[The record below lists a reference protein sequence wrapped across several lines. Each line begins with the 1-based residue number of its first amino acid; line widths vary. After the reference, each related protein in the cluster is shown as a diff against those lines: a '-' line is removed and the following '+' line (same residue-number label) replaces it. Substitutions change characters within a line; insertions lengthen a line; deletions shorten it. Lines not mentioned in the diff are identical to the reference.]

1 MCMRRVQQNKAL
13 EQERRLRFEKLVTLG
28 LAIERHKLEF
38 CLWTAIFVRQRQRE
52 GADTARAI
60 ESISVD
66 CKMTKRDVQDCI
78 LIGQTI
84 LKAIANLPAAEQ
96 S

>member
-1 MCMRRVQQNKAL
+1 
-13 EQERRLRFEKLVTLG
+13 
-28 LAIERHKLEF
+28 
-38 CLWTAIFVRQRQRE
+38 
-52 GADTARAI
+52 
-60 ESISVD
+60 
-66 CKMTKRDVQDCI
+66 MTKRDVQDCI